1 MADYVII
8 IHRLGERALRVGA
21 VEVQV
26 WGISRDG
33 RQCFLD
39 SIHSKS
45 TQRENI
51 MKCVSHFVYYAVL
64 LQKIQT
70 TAFSA
75 IEFYV
80 LSNCPKN
87 MFY

>member
-1 MADYVII
+1 MVDYVII
-8 IHRLGERALRVGA
+8 IYRLGERALRVGA
-21 VEVQV
+21 VEVQI

-51 MKCVSHFVYYAVL
+51 MMFHTLYTMQYYYKKFKQRL
-64 LQKIQT
+64 SQQLS
-70 TAFSA
+70 FN
-75 IEFYV
+75 V